1 VYVLHTSG
9 STGQPKGV
17 CLGNEALTN
26 LLLWQR
32 EQSAANEQTR
42 TLQFAPI
49 TFDVSFQEIFA
60 TLITGGS
67 LYLIPETLRLDIDSL
82 LEYLNHKQ
90 INRIFLP
97 FVALNALAEQ
107 ADETGRYPGF
117 LTEVMTAGEQLK
129 ITPQIIKLF
138 EKLPQ
143 AKLYNQYGPTE
154 AHVVTELELV
164 GDPNQWPNLPSIGKS
179 IYNTRILI
187 LNEQLNQEHSGAV
200 GELCIAGKCL
210 AKGYL
215 NLPTLTAEKFI
226 TWTGPDQEAI
236 RIYRT
241 GDLARRLP
249 DGNIEYLGRND
260 SQIKI
265 RGYRIELG
273 EIEALLSK

>member
-97 FVALNALAEQ
+97 FVALKAIAEE
-107 ADETGRYPGF
+107 ADETGRFPAF
-117 LTEVMTAGEQLK
+117 LTEVRTAGEQLK
-129 ITPQIIKLF
+129 IAPLIIKLI

-143 AKLYNQYGPTE
+143 AKLNNREGPTE
-154 AHVVTELELV
+154 THVVTQLELV
-164 GDPNQWPNLPSIGKS
+164 GDPSQWPTLPSIGKP
-179 IYNTRILI
+179 I
-187 LNEQLNQEHSGAV
+187 
-200 GELCIAGKCL
+200 CD
-210 AKGYL
+210 
-215 NLPTLTAEKFI
+215 P
-226 TWTGPDQEAI
+226 
-236 RIYRT
+236 
-241 GDLARRLP
+241 
-249 DGNIEYLGRND
+249 
-260 SQIKI
+260 QI
-265 RGYRIELG
+265 
-273 EIEALLSK
+273 